1 MLMHKEVTTPPQR
14 HLGKDFNQ
22 FRLLSLD
29 SNISLSS
36 NTDAQASYNQPSH
49 DDQSPQEPERKRR
62 PGRPRGSKNRRPRVG
77 SSKLEGQFYY
87 GASPAGAA
95 ATSSGPPHH
104 PSMNAQNQQ
113 YYEFQWRVL
122 NLCAEFYGAA
132 EELVVSYL
140 FHLVDNLLT
149 TSQKGTAPLVVAQ
162 CYHMGP
168 GVKVD
173 PLSMLGEAKRI
184 CDTLARSFVREPTML
199 Q

>member
-1 MLMHKEVTTPPQR
+1 
-14 HLGKDFNQ
+14 
-22 FRLLSLD
+22 
-29 SNISLSS
+29 
-36 NTDAQASYNQPSH
+36 
-49 DDQSPQEPERKRR
+49 
-62 PGRPRGSKNRRPRVG
+62 
-77 SSKLEGQFYY
+77 
-87 GASPAGAA
+87 
-95 ATSSGPPHH
+95 
-104 PSMNAQNQQ
+104 MNAQNQQ

-140 FHLVDNLLT
+140 CILFSRNLFT

-168 GVKVD
+168 GVNVD

-184 CDTLARSFVREPTML
+184 CDTLARSFVCEPTML